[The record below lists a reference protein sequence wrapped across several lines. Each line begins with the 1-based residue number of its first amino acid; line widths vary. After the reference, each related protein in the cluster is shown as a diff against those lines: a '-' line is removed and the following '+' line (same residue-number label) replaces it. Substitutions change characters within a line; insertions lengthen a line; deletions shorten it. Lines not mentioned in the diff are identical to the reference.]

1 MARSPSLGET
11 SQLAIPAKELDDGIP
26 EPPEPGAAKSEVR
39 SKATGSFDA
48 RSFSNRSV
56 GLFDGIRSWS
66 KPSSFQVGGLG
77 LGPREGVSSD
87 FMGLVEKLVHQ
98 HQTEMAMCGKK
109 KSFDIPPVTTEWERL
124 CSAGSRFSKRS
135 QEPGQAFSPAA
146 VLMRERKHD
155 LKELDASK
163 LLEAFDEHA
172 LQEVSEESWSP
183 AMIATRIT
191 SFRKHQWDELKETG
205 CCTKLENFLQSN
217 WYEFF
222 IAFVLG
228 MNALWMAFELQVTGR
243 EKGYLLGIYP
253 SGIQNLDHWL
263 EAFLLGD
270 RIFAYLFVTDVLV
283 RIIVLRSKFFR
294 MCLNYVDIAVSMT
307 AMAEVILSGT
317 LLGDLPVN
325 PLLFKLLRIGKLAR
339 AIRMISMTTMLLP
352 LQLLIKCLTASRG
365 MLFWSFCLL
374 SFVQCVAGMTLST
387 LCQDFLVDE
396 NADPVIKEEV
406 YRYYGTFTRTVLSMF
421 EILFA
426 NWGPACRV
434 LVDNVSEWF
443 SLFFLAY
450 RCVLGFAVLNVVN
463 SVFVQQTMKTASS
476 DELRH
481 VFQTMDTGGDGTINY
496 EEFSKLVSN
505 PKLKFWMSQ
514 LELEYHDLMSLFEF
528 LDNGDGEITLSEF
541 IEGATKLRG
550 QAKALDIWRM
560 ETKLEVLFE
569 EVLQLL
575 SVTSGPNGPS
585 SAVPDEPPPDEDE
598 QTESKPV
605 LKRMASQSV
614 EEVFAASA
622 YKHIRSTKGT
632 RLTDDEK
639 LDI

>member
-222 IAFVLG
+222 IAFATEVAINSLLASGATVGNQLSLSKMSFFTSHTSQNCRGFSLLCPSTAPEKKQKQNTTLFSRRNSVSAHVIVAFHTATTLNTERCASGPWDERLVDGLRTPSHWTRERLFAGHLSKRDSELG
-228 MNALWMAFELQVTGR
+228 PLAGSLPPGR
-243 EKGYLLGIYP
+243 P
-253 SGIQNLDHWL
+253 D
-263 EAFLLGD
+263 
-270 RIFAYLFVTDVLV
+270 
-283 RIIVLRSKFFR
+283 
-294 MCLNYVDIAVSMT
+294 
-307 AMAEVILSGT
+307 
-317 LLGDLPVN
+317 
-325 PLLFKLLRIGKLAR
+325 LRI
-339 AIRMISMTTMLLP
+339 P
-352 LQLLIKCLTASRG
+352 
-365 MLFWSFCLL
+365 
-374 SFVQCVAGMTLST
+374 
-387 LCQDFLVDE
+387 
-396 NADPVIKEEV
+396 
-406 YRYYGTFTRTVLSMF
+406 
-421 EILFA
+421 
-426 NWGPACRV
+426 
-434 LVDNVSEWF
+434 
-443 SLFFLAY
+443 
-450 RCVLGFAVLNVVN
+450 
-463 SVFVQQTMKTASS
+463 
-476 DELRH
+476 LRH
-481 VFQTMDTGGDGTINY
+481 GRAGAHHRA
-496 EEFSKLVSN
+496 EEQVLPHV
-505 PKLKFWMSQ
+505 
-514 LELEYHDLMSLFEF
+514 LELCGYCSL
-528 LDNGDGEITLSEF
+528 DDGHGRGDFKWHPLG
-541 IEGATKLRG
+541 
-550 QAKALDIWRM
+550 
-560 ETKLEVLFE
+560 
-569 EVLQLL
+569 
-575 SVTSGPNGPS
+575 
-585 SAVPDEPPPDEDE
+585 
-598 QTESKPV
+598 
-605 LKRMASQSV
+605 
-614 EEVFAASA
+614 
-622 YKHIRSTKGT
+622 
-632 RLTDDEK
+632 
-639 LDI
+639 